1 MADKKRS
8 VAAGFFTQPQTEDKV
23 SNVKNMK
30 LTTVDDLFS
39 TEESRQAGNELSS
52 TSSFQKVTELLLN
65 ELFDFEG
72 HVFKVRD
79 DNEMKELVQSV
90 TEYGVRQP
98 IQVRPRANGG
108 YEILAGHRRTEASRR
123 AGKNSIPA
131 IIENVDDEM
140 ATIIMVDTNLGQRQ
154 NLLPSEKAFAYKAR
168 LEAMKRQGA
177 RTDLTSAQVGRK
189 SDGKESRELLAEQVG
204 ESRNQI
210 SRYIRLTELIPEL
223 LNAVDEDRLKFNPAV
238 VISYLNPSQ
247 QKDLWEYMDREQVAP
262 SLEQAGKLK
271 EASEKGDWNLTLLD
285 IYMTPTRQVSNKV
298 VLKIE
303 ALNAYW
309 QKKTP
314 KQIEEEIT
322 IYADAIAKLRQYTT
336 IFPENISNQ
345 EFEHRL
351 IHLVDTAFK
360 QRLERPI
367 L

>member
-1 MADKKRS
+1 MADKKMS
-8 VAAGFFTQPQTEDKV
+8 VAAGFFTQPQTEDRV

-39 TEESRQAGNELSS
+39 TEESRQAGIE
-52 TSSFQKVTELLLN
+52 TPSSFQRVTELPID

-72 HVFKVRD
+72 HVFRVRE

-98 IQVRPRANGG
+98 IQVRPRAHGG

-123 AGKNSIPA
+123 AGKTSIPA
-131 IIENVDDEM
+131 IIESVDDEM

-154 NLLPSEKAFAYKAR
+154 NLLPSEKAFAYKAK

-177 RTDLTSAQVGRK
+177 RTDLTSSQVGTK
-189 SDGKESRELLAEQVG
+189 SPKRSDQVLAEQVG

-223 LNAVDEDRLKFNPAV
+223 LNTVDEDRLKFNPAV
-238 VISYLNPSQ
+238 VVSYLKPSE
-247 QKDLWEYMDREQVAP
+247 QKDLWEYMEREQVAP

-309 QKKTP
+309 HKKTP
-314 KQIEEEIT
+314 KEIEEEIT
-322 IYADAIAKLRQYTT
+322 IYADAVAKLRQYTT

-360 QRLERPI
+360 QRLE
-367 L
+367 